1 MMQPVAY
8 GKKLTD
14 WANEPTVEVL
24 RADLEAAKT
33 VQTSQVSR
41 IKHWRDLL
49 EVTGTAK
56 PPKVKGRSAMQPKL
70 IRKQAEWRYA
80 ALSEPFLSSNKLF
93 EVKPV
98 SYEDTNA
105 ARQNELVLNWQFRT
119 KLNRVHFID
128 QYIRACVD
136 DGTVIVRLGWLR
148 HTEKIKQQVPVWELH
163 PIQDESQ
170 QQSLQQALLF
180 KQENPRAF
188 KEQSGLDVQQAVE
201 VFETT
206 GQAVIPVQ
214 VDVAEVEVENV
225 LQNQPTVQVLNPD
238 NVYIDPSCDGDFE
251 QALFVIYS
259 FETNKAELLKEP
271 DRYHNLD
278 AVNWAA
284 SVVGDADHS
293 YSFNDVR
300 NVQGLARKK
309 VVAYEYWGYYDI
321 HNTGKL
327 EPIVITW
334 IGSTI
339 VRMELNPFP
348 DNKPPFVVVPYSPV
362 KRSVYG
368 EPDAEMLE
376 ENQKVLGAV
385 TRGMIDLLGRSANA
399 QHGFSKGMLDALNR
413 RRYEDGQDYEFN
425 PNFNPMG
432 GGMIEHKYPEIPNSA
447 LTLLGMQNQEAESLT
462 GIKAFHGGLSGNA
475 YGNVATGIKGMID
488 AAGKREMGILRRLA
502 QGMSEIGTK
511 VLAMNAEFMS
521 EEEIIRITN
530 DEFIPVK
537 REELKGN
544 FDLEVDIST
553 TEIDENKA
561 QDLGFMLQTIG
572 PNMDMGIRNTIL
584 AEIAH
589 LKDMPELAQK
599 IRTYQP
605 EPSPQE
611 QELAAIELEKARK
624 ELVRLDAEIAW
635 NQARS
640 DLAAAQ
646 AAALGVDINQKA
658 DGTKHIQDIEK
669 QQAQARGNQSL
680 QITKALTKSRK
691 PDELAPDIDAAIGYN
706 AISQDL

>member
-1 MMQPVAY
+1 MNQLIAY
-8 GKKLTD
+8 PKKLTD

-33 VQTSQVSR
+33 VQTTQVSR

-49 EVTGTAK
+49 EITGSAK

-93 EVKPV
+93 DVKPV
-98 SYEDTNA
+98 SYEDANA

-119 KLNRVHFID
+119 KLNRVRFID

-148 HTEKIKQQVPVWELH
+148 QTEQVKEQVPVWEIY
-163 PIQDESQ
+163 PVQDENQ
-170 QQSLQQALLF
+170 QQSLEQAAQL
-180 KQENPRAF
+180 KRENPRAF
-188 KEQSGLDVQQAVE
+188 KEASGPDIQQAIE
-201 VFETT
+201 IFETT
-206 GQAVIPVQ
+206 GQATMPIQ
-214 VDVAEVEVENV
+214 VGVTEVEVEHV
-225 LQNQPTVQVLNPD
+225 LMNQPTVQVLNPT

-271 DRYHNLD
+271 HRYHNLD

-284 SVVGDADHS
+284 SVVGDADHH
-293 YSFNDVR
+293 YSFNDAR
-300 NVQGLARKK
+300 NVQGVARKK

-327 EPIVITW
+327 EPVVITW

-348 DNKPPFVVVPYSPV
+348 DGKPPFVVVPYLPV

-399 QHGFSKGMLDALNR
+399 QHGFAKNMLDALNR

-425 PNFNPMG
+425 PHVNPMG

-502 QGMSEIGTK
+502 QGMVEIGTK
-511 VLAMNAEFMS
+511 IVAMNGEFLS
-521 EEEIIRITN
+521 EEEVIRVTN
-530 DEFIPVK
+530 EEFIPVK

-544 FDLEVDIST
+544 FDLEIDIST
-553 TEIDENKA
+553 AEIDENKA

-572 PNMDMGIRNTIL
+572 PNMDMEIRNIIL
-584 AEIAH
+584 AEIATY
-589 LKDMPELAQK
+589 KRMPDLAQK

-611 QELAAIELEKARK
+611 QELAQIELEKARK
-624 ELVRLDAEIAW
+624 ELVKLDAEIAW

-646 AAALGVDINQKA
+646 AAALGVDITQKA
-658 DGTKHIQDIEK
+658 DGTRHMQDIEK

-691 PDELAPDIDAAIGYN
+691 PDELPPDIDAAIGYN
-706 AISQDL
+706 ALADEL

>member
-1 MMQPVAY
+1 MNQLIAY
-8 GKKLTD
+8 PKKLTD

-33 VQTSQVSR
+33 VQTPHISR

-49 EVTGTAK
+49 EITGSAK
-56 PPKVKGRSAMQPKL
+56 PPKVKGRSSVQPKL

-93 EVKPV
+93 HVRPV
-98 SYEDTNA
+98 SFEDADA

-119 KLNRVHFID
+119 KLNKVRLID
-128 QYIRACVD
+128 QYVRACVD

-148 HTEKIKQQVPVWELH
+148 QTEKVTEEVPVWELY
-163 PIQDESQ
+163 PIQDE
-170 QQSLQQALLF
+170 QQSQALQQAVQL
-180 KQENPRAF
+180 KQENLRLF
-188 KEQSGLDVQQAVE
+188 KEQSTSDIQQAVE
-201 VFETT
+201 IFETT
-206 GQAVIPVQ
+206 GEATIPIQ
-214 VDVAEVEVENV
+214 VGTTPVEVEEV
-225 LQNQPTVQVLNPD
+225 LVNAPTVQILNPE
-238 NVYIDPSCDGDFE
+238 NVYIDPSCDGDFD

-271 DRYHNLD
+271 HRYHNLD
-278 AVNWAA
+278 AVNWSA
-284 SVVGDADHS
+284 SVVGDANHS
-293 YSFNDVR
+293 YSFNDAR
-300 NVQGLARKK
+300 NVQGATRKK

-327 EPIVITW
+327 EAVVITW
-334 IGSTI
+334 IGSVI

-348 DNKPPFVVVPYSPV
+348 DGKPPFVVVPYLPV

-385 TRGMIDLLGRSANA
+385 TRGMVDLLGRSANA
-399 QHGFSKGMLDALNR
+399 QHGFAKNMLDALNR

-425 PNFNPMG
+425 PHANPMG

-502 QGMSEIGTK
+502 QGMVEIGTK
-511 VLAMNAEFMS
+511 IVAMNGEFMS
-521 EEEIIRITN
+521 EEEVIRVTN
-530 DEFIPVK
+530 EDFIPVK
-537 REELKGN
+537 REDLKGN
-544 FDLEVDIST
+544 FDLEVDIAT
-553 TEIDENKA
+553 AEIDESKA

-572 PNMDMGIRNTIL
+572 PNMDMNIRNIIL
-584 AEIAH
+584 AEIATY
-589 LKDMPELAQK
+589 KRMPDLAQK

-611 QELAAIELEKARK
+611 QEMAQIELEKAKK
-624 ELVRLDAEIAW
+624 ELMKLEAEIVW

-646 AAALGVDINQKA
+646 AAALGVDITQKT
-658 DGTKHIQDIEK
+658 DGTKHIQEIEK

-680 QITKALTKSRK
+680 QVTKALTKSRK
-691 PDELAPDIDAAIGYN
+691 PDELPPDIDAAIGYN
-706 AISQDL
+706 ALSPDL